1 MLKKKIAVTI
11 TVFTIAAIAGVVL
24 GRYYPNQVQADDG
37 APKIVAVQNPE
48 WTDLKVVYLL
58 DNSNSASESLFDST
72 EISAKFNA
80 EVVTQFSDLSRF
92 SEQQPLDVVIVNAS
106 ALNSVPREWAKSQYT
121 HGAAFVGLNLT
132 PHELGTLIG
141 DDDFANNKNWIDL
154 KFSEPFVSL
163 SMYRVSGN
171 PDEIRKLEQADALFP
186 ITSHTENTWIDLGI
200 KDVTVKGVQG
210 YTDVVN
216 GDDLS
221 LSLDSIRINIDLNSV
236 KRP

>member
-1 MLKKKIAVTI
+1 MLKNKFAVAVI
-11 TVFTIAAIAGVVL
+11 VLTVAAITGVVA
-24 GRYYPNQVQADDG
+24 GRYYTGQVQANDG
-37 APKIVAVQNPE
+37 GPEIVAVQNPE

-58 DNSNSASESLFDST
+58 DNSNSASDSLFASA

-80 EVVTQFSDLSRF
+80 EVITQFSDLSRF
-92 SEQQPLDVVIVNAS
+92 SEEQPLDVVIINAS
-106 ALNSVPREWAKSQYT
+106 ALGAVPTEWAKSQYA
-121 HGAAFVGLNLT
+121 HGTAFVGLNLT
-132 PHELGTLIG
+132 PYELGTFIG

-171 PDEIRKLEQADALFP
+171 PIEIEKLEQAGALFP
-186 ITSHTENTWIDLGI
+186 ITAKTENIWGDLGI

-210 YTDVVN
+210 YTNVN

-221 LSLDSIRINIDLNSV
+221 LTLDSIRINIDLNSV